1 MRPSP
6 LPPHLGTSFTT
17 ATALK
22 AGVKPSRLRGS
33 DLVQP
38 FHGVRAVRPAAVET
52 NSSTPEEQL
61 LELVGQY
68 ELRMTRHQFFT
79 HVAAPVIWG
88 LPLPISVFA
97 DRALDVGV
105 FAPRRNASGP
115 RTRGHSVKPGYA
127 HTVTHPDLGVRVTSP
142 ASTWA
147 LLAGDL
153 EVRDLVAVADA
164 AVRVPMHEND
174 APALT
179 TVEQLSAA
187 LSVGR
192 RQGIARL
199 RTALPLVCERSC
211 SRPETWLRLVLI
223 DAGLPVPSA
232 NFDVF
237 ADGTWIARV
246 DLAYPEL
253 RIALEYEGD
262 HHLTDSQQW
271 HRDIARVERL
281 VEAGWRVIR
290 VTKADVFGNP
300 EPLVARVRRAIAAA
314 AR

>member
-1 MRPSP
+1 M
-6 LPPHLGTSFTT
+6 
-17 ATALK
+17 
-22 AGVKPSRLRGS
+22 
-33 DLVQP
+33 QP
-38 FHGVRAVRPAAVET
+38 FYGVRAVRSQSADA
-52 NSSTPEEQL
+52 NSSTPEERV

-68 ELRMTRHQFFT
+68 ALRMTRHQFFT
-79 HVAAPVIWG
+79 HVAAAVIWG
-88 LPLPISVFA
+88 LPLPITVFA

-105 FAPRRNASGP
+105 FAPRRNASGR
-115 RTRGHSVKPGYA
+115 RTRGHSVKPGHA
-127 HTVTHPDLGVRVTSP
+127 HIVTHPELGVRVTTP

-153 EVRDLVAVADA
+153 QVRDLVAVADA

-179 TVEQLSAA
+179 TVEQLHAA

-192 RQGIARL
+192 RPGIARL

-223 DAGLPVPSA
+223 DAGFPVPSA

-237 ADGTWIARV
+237 VDGKWIARV

-271 HRDIARVERL
+271 HRDIARAERL

-290 VTKADVFGNP
+290 VTKADVFGNS
-300 EPLVARVRRAIAAA
+300 EPLVARVRRAIAVA